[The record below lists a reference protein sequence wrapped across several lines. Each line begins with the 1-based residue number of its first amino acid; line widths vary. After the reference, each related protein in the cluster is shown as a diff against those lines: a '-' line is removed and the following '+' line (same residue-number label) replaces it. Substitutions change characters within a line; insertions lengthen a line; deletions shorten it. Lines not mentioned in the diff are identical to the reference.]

1 MSSQIVIDGG
11 RDVSGDIHVSGSKNA
26 GLALMAASLLASG
39 ESVLAGVPP
48 LLDIKNMGR
57 ILQYLGAEV
66 SRVCDGL
73 QIDTTNVSCC
83 NAPSRLTRSL
93 RASILVLGPLVA
105 RFGHAKLSLPGG
117 CTIGGRPIEEHVNGL
132 EKLGATV
139 RVTEEY
145 IEVDSTGLKGAT
157 IHLGAPSVTGTMN
170 LVMAAC
176 LAQGVTNIHNAAREP
191 DIVDL
196 INCLISMG
204 ADIQGAG
211 TAQLIIHG
219 RDALYPFQ
227 YKVMEDRIE
236 AGTFLILGALAGNP
250 LTVRRCKSEYQMAL
264 IRSLRAVGARIEVS
278 GTSITVHR
286 AVHPRAVDM
295 ETGPYPAFPTD
306 LQPQFMALLSL
317 ACGTS
322 RITETVF
329 ENRFSHV
336 AGLIAMGA
344 DISISERTALVHGV
358 KYLSGAEVAG
368 SDLRAGAGL
377 VLAAVAAKGVSVI
390 RGTQYID
397 RGYQNLEFKLQTVG
411 AVVKRSICGEGADNV
426 QSVVAIRELYSVHV
440 PAF

>member
-1 MSSQIVIDGG
+1 MSSQFVIDGG

-26 GLALMAASLLASG
+26 GLALMAATLLASG
-39 ESVLAGVPP
+39 ESVLAGIPP
-48 LLDIKNMGR
+48 LSDINNMGR
-57 ILQYLGAEV
+57 ILQCLGAEV
-66 SRVCDGL
+66 ARVCDGL

-83 NAPSRLTRSL
+83 SAPPRLTRSL

-105 RFGHAKLSLPGG
+105 RFGHAKLGLPGG

-139 RVTEEY
+139 QVTDEY
-145 IEVDSTGLKGAT
+145 IEVHSTGLKGA
-157 IHLGAPSVTGTMN
+157 IVHLEAPSVTGTMN

-211 TAQLIIHG
+211 TAHLIVHG
-219 RDALYPFQ
+219 GDALSPFQ

-236 AGTFLILGALAGNP
+236 VGTFLILGAMAGNP
-250 LTVRRCKSEYQMAL
+250 LTVHRCKSEYQTAL
-264 IRSLRAVGARIEVS
+264 IQNLRAVGARIEVS
-278 GTSITVHR
+278 GSSIRVHR
-286 AVHPRAVDM
+286 AVHPRAVDI

-329 ENRFSHV
+329 ENRFNQV
-336 AGLIAMGA
+336 TGLVAMGA
-344 DISISERTALVHGV
+344 DISISGRTALVNGV
-358 KYLSGAEVAG
+358 KDLSGAEVAG
-368 SDLRAGAGL
+368 TDLRAGASL
-377 VLAAVAAKGVSVI
+377 VLAAVAAKGVSVV

-397 RGYQNLEFKLQTVG
+397 RGYHNLEYKLRNTGV
-411 AVVKRSICGEGADNV
+411 VVKRSTCVEGTDNI
-426 QSVVAIRELYSVHV
+426 QPVVAIRELYSVHV
-440 PAF
+440 PSF